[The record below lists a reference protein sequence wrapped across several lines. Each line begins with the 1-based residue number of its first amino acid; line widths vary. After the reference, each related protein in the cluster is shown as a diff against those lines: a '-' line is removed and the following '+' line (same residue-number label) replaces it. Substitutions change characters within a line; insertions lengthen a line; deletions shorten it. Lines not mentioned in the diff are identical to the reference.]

1 MKDYYTIL
9 NVPVTATVPEI
20 KQAYRK
26 LVMIYHPDKNNQEPY
41 SMLKF
46 NEIKEAYETL
56 INPRKKE
63 AYLQERW
70 LSKAKGQT
78 IGQDMIT
85 APNILIKSLELSKA
99 IGAMDAYRMDYESIA
114 ARITTLLNN
123 EVIAQLLA
131 SKETVIHQSIIISLL
146 KATAPLPYN
155 QTQEAVT
162 QLRKLADADPILLK
176 KIEHV
181 LQQKK
186 QKEFWMKLKN
196 IFILLLT
203 ILICLLIYFAS
214 R

>member
-41 SMLKF
+41 SMMRF

-70 LSKAKGQT
+70 LSKAQGQT

-85 APNILIKSLELSKA
+85 APNILIKSLELNKA
-99 IGAMDAYRMDYESIA
+99 IAVMDVYRMDYDAIA
-114 ARITTLLNN
+114 ARISSLLNN
-123 EVIAQLLA
+123 DVILQLLA
-131 SKETVIHQSIIISLL
+131 LKETDIHQSIISTLL
-146 KATAPLPYN
+146 KAITPLPYN
-155 QTQEAVT
+155 QTRVAIT
-162 QLRKLADADPILLK
+162 QLRKLADTHPPLLK
-176 KIEHV
+176 KIEQV

-196 IFILLLT
+196 VWILLLT

-214 R
+214 H